1 MKTKIINLLILLLT
15 SFLVINS
22 SSTSTINHL
31 NDNSIDYTKSNNFYL
46 NQDISKILEIIQMVN
61 ETLILGYLEDLVD
74 FSPRK
79 TGTYGCERAAI
90 YIYEKF
96 VEMGIDTKVYNWTSF
111 GNKYN
116 PGVFYGKNIEA
127 TLNGNNKKD
136 EIIIF
141 NAHYDS
147 VWISPGADDDG
158 SGVAAVLAAA
168 YVLSK
173 FEFNRTIKFLCFSGE
188 EVGLLGS
195 KVYSKSAYENDD
207 IILLE
212 FNADMI
218 GYAKTDED
226 EKKVRVY
233 GTQDVDWYVDQIENL
248 NIQFDFNFH
257 LTRGILAEDMMG
269 GSDYYSFSRYGYEAI
284 AFFEGQWNQN
294 MHTINDNIENMN
306 IPYLTKTSKLI
317 IASIAY
323 LSDMFIDHP
332 FIHIDS
338 PDKGYL
344 YFEGKKINNLRDKKD
359 EQLRTIVIDD
369 IWIWVDIHSEVNS
382 IDKVEFYYNGRIQY
396 TDTEYPYKW
405 QMNKIS
411 FFNHR
416 IETIVYDS
424 EGNTASDWID
434 ILFFNP
440 RIRD

>member
-1 MKTKIINLLILLLT
+1 MKKKIINLIIMVFT
-15 SFLVINS
+15 CFIIINTNS
-22 SSTSTINHL
+22 PATINQINNLSINDKDL
-31 NDNSIDYTKSNNFYL
+31 NSYFLY
-46 NQDISKILEIIQMVN
+46 QDISKISKIIEMVN
-61 ETLILGYLEDLVD
+61 ESLLLGYLVDLVE

-79 TGTYGCERAAI
+79 TGTYGCEKAGE
-90 YIYEKF
+90 YIYKKF
-96 VEMGIDTKVYNWTSF
+96 IEMGMETKVYNWTSF

-116 PGVFYGKNIEA
+116 PGFFSGKNIEA
-127 TLNGNNKKD
+127 TLDGKNKKD

-168 YVLSK
+168 HVLSK

-195 KVYSKSAYENDD
+195 KAYSKSAYENDD

-212 FNADMI
+212 FNADMV
-218 GYAKTDED
+218 GYAKTEED
-226 EKKVRVY
+226 EKKFRIY

-248 NIQFDFNFH
+248 NIQFDFNFD
-257 LTRGILAEDMMG
+257 LTRGILSEDRMG

-306 IPYLTKTSKLI
+306 IPYLTKTSQLI

-323 LSDMFIDHP
+323 FSDMLIDHP
-332 FIHIDS
+332 FINIGS
-338 PDKGYL
+338 PEKGYL
-344 YFEGKKINNLRDKKD
+344 YFEGKKINNLKDKKD
-359 EQLRTIVIDD
+359 EQLRTIVFDD

-382 IDKVEFYYNGRIQY
+382 IDKVEFYYNGRIQH
-396 TDTEYPYKW
+396 TDVDYPFKW
-405 QMNKIS
+405 RLNKLS
-411 FFNHR
+411 FFNNR

-424 EGNTASDWID
+424 EGNTATDWID
-434 ILFFNP
+434 ILFVNP
-440 RIRD
+440 RIRE

>member
-257 LTRGILAEDMMG
+257 LTRGILAEDRMG